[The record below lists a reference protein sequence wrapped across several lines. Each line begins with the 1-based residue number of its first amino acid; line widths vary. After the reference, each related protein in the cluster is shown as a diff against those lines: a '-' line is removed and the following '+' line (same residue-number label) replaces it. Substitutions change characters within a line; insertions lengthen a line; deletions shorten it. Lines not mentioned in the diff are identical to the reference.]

1 MRKGFLD
8 STNIP
13 VVIEVK
19 EILGRM
25 YPSYMA
31 FSDVVR
37 LTCFNKSGESR
48 EIACLVTTRVSHK
61 ILLQCAN

>member
-1 MRKGFLD
+1 MTKGFFD
-8 STNIP
+8 RTNIP
-13 VVIEVK
+13 VVIQVK
-19 EILGRM
+19 EILGSM

-48 EIACLVTTRVSHK
+48 EIACLVTTRCRTK
-61 ILLQCAN
+61 LCFNAQI